1 MADIIEKAVVSFT
14 HWRPNVRGNK
24 ELARRWFEE
33 VWNQGRES
41 AIKEMYHRDGRAF
54 GFPEPDSV
62 LNGPDEFAAIWRQF
76 RSAFPDVHVTV
87 DDLVAEGDRVAVL
100 WTATMTHT
108 GDGLGF
114 PASSKKVGF
123 QGSSFLLCRDGQ
135 IKEGRNQ
142 MDFTKV
148 RLQLQEKG

>member
-1 MADIIEKAVVSFT
+1 MSEE
-14 HWRPNVRGNK
+14 NK

-54 GFPEPDSV
+54 GFPDPDSII
-62 LNGPDEFAAIWRQF
+62 NGPEEFAAIWRTF
-76 RSAFPDVHVTV
+76 RDVFSDIHVTV
-87 DDLVAEGDRVAVL
+87 KELVAEGDKVAVL

-114 PASSKKVGF
+114 PASSKKVSLP
-123 QGSSFLLCRDGQ
+123 GSSFLLCREGQ
-135 IKEGRNQ
+135 ITEGRNQ
-142 MDFTKV
+142 MDFTRV
-148 RLQLQEKG
+148 RLKLEGKL